1 MKKII
6 ESTKVFLPSCPF
18 IEIWKIPRRKE
29 KIPKINGNGLIIIV
43 ICGSILTV
51 RMCGVILK

>member
-1 MKKII
+1 
-6 ESTKVFLPSCPF
+6 VFFTSCPL
-18 IEIWKIPRRKE
+18 IETVKIPRRKE